1 MGMMNIAIKNID
13 ALEKQIKA
21 TKKRSEDVIAHTLQD
36 VKSRAPASVN
46 TAITAVY
53 NIKKGDIRKCYK
65 GAKKGPGKS
74 KIRIRSIHLD
84 NIQLIYKGKLLTPI
98 HFGMKPGKPPARRLK
113 ERRLIPGQAI
123 KTLNDVGPVATVKP
137 IAPYQISAE
146 IYKGKRKRISND
158 TTFLGSNGHGKYIPY
173 ERTGDN
179 RLKIKALQT
188 VSVPQMIT
196 NETVG
201 ADIQT
206 KIEEVLIKRLEH
218 HVDLVLSGK

>member
-1 MGMMNIAIKNID
+1 MSVMNIAVKNIG

-21 TKKRSEDVIAHTLQD
+21 TTKRSEDVIAHTLQD

-74 KIRIRSIHLD
+74 QIKIKSIHLD
-84 NIQLIYKGKLLTPI
+84 NIQLIYKGKLLTYT

-123 KTLNDVGPVATVKP
+123 KTLNDVGPVATVRP

-146 IYKGKRKRISND
+146 VYKGKRKKISND
-158 TTFLGSNGHGKYIPY
+158 TTFLGSNGYGKYIPY
-173 ERTGDN
+173 QRTGEN
-179 RLKIKALQT
+179 RLKIKTLKT

-218 HVDLVLSGK
+218 HVEQVLSEK